1 MKIDEIDRGL
11 YRIRV
16 PFEEG
21 IFTSVYVIVCDE
33 GAILVDAAT
42 YPKDVDESI
51 LPALDSIGIL
61 PERVRWLLLSHE
73 HGDHAGGA
81 ERALACFPEARFG
94 ASFPHP
100 SGRLLLLTDGEVLL
114 GRLQVVALPGHTER
128 SLAFYDRKTKTLL
141 TADCLQLRGI
151 GKYRNGIAYPTKY
164 RESVRRVRE
173 LSPYRIVAAHEY
185 DPLGSVAQGEEAVT
199 AYLDACL
206 AFISDGE

>member
-21 IFTSVYVIVCDE
+21 IFTSVYVVVCDE

-94 ASFPHP
+94 AAFPFP

-185 DPLGSVAQGEEAVT
+185 DPLGSMAQGEEAVA

-206 AFISDGE
+206 SYINDGE